1 MSEELSPIQSLLQHL
16 QGSRAQSLLQRVDEL
31 RAMLLRWAIVLFIL
45 VGVGFYFARDIIDFL
60 KIPLS
65 EALPHQKNAL
75 HFTGPLEVMMAYMK
89 VSFLMAFLLALPL
102 AFYQAWRFV
111 ASAFPEHQ
119 KKYVMPFFISSL
131 VLFGIG
137 VTFCYYVMLPVGLKW
152 LVGFGGD
159 QASAIIT
166 VGEYVDMLMFMILA
180 FGAAFQLP
188 LLVIALERLG
198 LVQQATLKKHRGGI
212 LVAIL
217 IIAAV
222 IAPSP
227 DPVSQL
233 SLAAPMYLMF
243 EAALL
248 VIGRLQIKDN
258 LPV

>member
-1 MSEELSPIQSLLQHL
+1 MSEDLSPIQTFLQLL

-31 RAMLLRWAIVLFIL
+31 RAMLLRWAIVLFVL
-45 VGVGFYFARDIIDFL
+45 VGVGFYFARDIIGFL
-60 KIPLS
+60 KIPL
-65 EALPHQKNAL
+65 A
-75 HFTGPLEVMMAYMK
+75 
-89 VSFLMAFLLALPL
+89 
-102 AFYQAWRFV
+102 V
-111 ASAFPEHQ
+111 ASAFPDHQ

-131 VLFGIG
+131 ALFGIG

-159 QASAIIT
+159 QASAIIS

-198 LVQQATLKKHRGGI
+198 LVQQTTLKKHRGGI

-243 EAALL
+243 EGALL
-248 VIGRLQIKDN
+248 VIGRLQMKN
-258 LPV
+258 SLPV